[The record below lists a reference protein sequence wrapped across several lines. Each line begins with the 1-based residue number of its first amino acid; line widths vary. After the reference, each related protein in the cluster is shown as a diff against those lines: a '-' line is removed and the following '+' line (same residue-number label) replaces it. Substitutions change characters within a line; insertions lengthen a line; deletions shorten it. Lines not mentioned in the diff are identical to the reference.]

1 MNDYTPE
8 ADVRAYAITRG
19 RSNPA
24 VQLDFETILTPTD
37 AGAAAVAEQRFER
50 LSIVRELQRE
60 PMSVAELSVHLS
72 LPLGVVRV
80 VAGDMVA
87 EQLLTAHRPLGNV
100 ADDVDL
106 IRRLIEGI
114 RAL

>member
-24 VQLDFETILTPTD
+24 VQLDYETILTPTE
-37 AGAAAVAEQRFER
+37 AGVAAAAGQRFER
-50 LSIVRELQRE
+50 LAIVRALQRE
-60 PMSVAELSVHLS
+60 PMSVAELSVHLA

-87 EQLLTAHRPLGNV
+87 EELLAAHRPLGNV